1 MRAEVKY
8 NDNNIWQEIK
18 NNALFTIHK
27 ESKVPPTDEW
37 KLKMLLSEHSPIR
50 TGRMIINVYD
60 VPSFVITH
68 FVRHHIGIEKYV
80 ATFRSD
86 RIDYENGEV
95 PNRNTLQNMR
105 LDIDFQAFINISRKR
120 YCYQASKETRE
131 VWDMI
136 MKAAKDFE
144 PQLYKVCV
152 KECVYRNG
160 LCPEYKTCGYNKTE
174 AFKREL
180 EEYITPIKEQV
191 I

>member
-1 MRAEVKY
+1 MRAEVKWH
-8 NDNNIWQEIK
+8 DENIWQEIK

-27 ESKVPPTDEW
+27 ESNKPPTDEW
-37 KLKMLLSEHSPIR
+37 KLKMLYSEHSPIR
-50 TGRMIINVYD
+50 SGRLIINVYD

-86 RIDYENGEV
+86 RLDYDEI

-120 YCYQASKETRE
+120 FCYQASKETRD
-131 VWDMI
+131 VWKLI
-136 MKAAKDFE
+136 MDAVKEFE
-144 PQLYKVCV
+144 PQLCQVCV
-152 KECVYRNG
+152 KECVYRNC

-174 AFKREL
+174 AFKKEL
-180 EEYITPIKEQV
+180 EEYIKPIKEQTL
-191 I
+191 